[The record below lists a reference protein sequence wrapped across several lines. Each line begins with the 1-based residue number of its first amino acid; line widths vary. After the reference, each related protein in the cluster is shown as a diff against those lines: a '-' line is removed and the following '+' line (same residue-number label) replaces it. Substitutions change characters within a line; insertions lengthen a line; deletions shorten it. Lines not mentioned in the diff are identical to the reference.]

1 MAIAIVDYGMGNLHS
16 VQKGFERM
24 GFQAEITRDVARIE
38 AAPGVVL
45 PGVGAFG
52 ACRRNLQEYGLEEPV
67 RRVIDKGT
75 PFLGIC
81 VGMQL
86 LFEESEEFGPEPG
99 LGILPGKV
107 VRFREQPDMKIPH
120 MGWNQITRQQEVPH
134 LAGIDENAFVYF
146 VHSYYVVP
154 SDPTLTA
161 TSTTYG
167 TTFTSS
173 VLRDNIFATQFHPE
187 KSQAVGLTLLANF
200 GALALGR

>member
-1 MAIAIVDYGMGNLHS
+1 M
-16 VQKGFERM
+16 
-24 GFQAEITRDVARIE
+24 
-38 AAPGVVL
+38 
-45 PGVGAFG
+45 
-52 ACRRNLQEYGLEEPV
+52 
-67 RRVIDKGT
+67 
-75 PFLGIC
+75 
-81 VGMQL
+81 
-86 LFEESEEFGPEPG
+86 
-99 LGILPGKV
+99 
-107 VRFREQPDMKIPH
+107 
-120 MGWNQITRQQEVPH
+120 PH